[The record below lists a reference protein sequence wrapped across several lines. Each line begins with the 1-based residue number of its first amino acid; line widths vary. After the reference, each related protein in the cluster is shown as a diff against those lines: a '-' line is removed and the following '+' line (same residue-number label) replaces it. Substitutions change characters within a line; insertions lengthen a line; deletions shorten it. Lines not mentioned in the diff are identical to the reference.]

1 MLLVCLAAPF
11 TQVQAESDPM
21 EGMDHSKMSHGS
33 MASGPQDA
41 AAPTPSPIAPE
52 TPVHQHDH
60 ATHNPAAHN
69 PASQAPETAREA
81 NYSDGYG
88 FDPAIVHS
96 HKEEHNLAALLVD
109 RLEGLGTDTQSLL
122 TYDWQAWYGK
132 TYDRAVFRAEGNIDA
147 GQFTEARNELLWGH
161 ALTAYWDTQLGVRY
175 DTGQGDDRGWFAFG
189 FQGLAPY
196 WLYIEATAYIGEQGR
211 IAFRFESEYDIL
223 ITQRLILQPRIE
235 ANIYS
240 QRDLSRGVSDGLSDF
255 ESGLRLRYEIRREFA
270 PYIGLE
276 WSTSHDVNST
286 TDSSSD
292 ALRWVAGLRF
302 WF

>member
-1 MLLVCLAAPF
+1 
-11 TQVQAESDPM
+11 M
-21 EGMDHSKMSHGS
+21 EGMDHSKMLHGN
-33 MASGPQDA
+33 MAPGSQDSLV
-41 AAPTPSPIAPE
+41 PSSSFTPE
-52 TPVHQHDH
+52 TPIHQHDH
-60 ATHNPAAHN
+60 AAHN
-69 PASQAPETAREA
+69 AANPTSKNARDPNA
-81 NYSDGYG
+81 YSDGYG

-96 HKEEHNLAALLVD
+96 HKEEHNLAAVLVD

-132 TYDRAVFRAEGNIDA
+132 TYDRVVFRAEGNIDK

-175 DTGQGDDRGWFAFG
+175 DTGQGSDRGWFAIG
-189 FQGLAPY
+189 VQGLAPF
-196 WLYIEATAYIGEQGR
+196 WLYIEATAYVGEQGR
-211 IAFRFESEYDIL
+211 IAFRFEGEYDLL

-276 WSTSHDVNST
+276 WSTSHDVNSIANT
-286 TDSSSD
+286 STE
-292 ALRWVAGLRF
+292 AVRWVAGLHF